1 MRTGIR
7 RAAIAALLLALAS
20 VPAAAHPGP
29 DHKFMGTIAA
39 IDGRT
44 IRMTTADKKDV
55 SFEVTDK
62 TRYLRSKKPGAFED
76 LKAGMRIVANVGDG
90 KAPLKAK
97 LVEYAAA
104 PTSSLDPAP

>member
-1 MRTGIR
+1 MRTRIR
-7 RAAIAALLLALAS
+7 RAAIAALLLALAAVS
-20 VPAAAHPGP
+20 AVAHPGH

-62 TRYLRSKKPGAFED
+62 TRYLRSQKPGAFED
-76 LKAGMRIVANVGDG
+76 LEAGMRIVANVGDG

-97 LVEYAAA
+97 VLEDAAA
-104 PTSSLDPAP
+104 PPTSLDPAP